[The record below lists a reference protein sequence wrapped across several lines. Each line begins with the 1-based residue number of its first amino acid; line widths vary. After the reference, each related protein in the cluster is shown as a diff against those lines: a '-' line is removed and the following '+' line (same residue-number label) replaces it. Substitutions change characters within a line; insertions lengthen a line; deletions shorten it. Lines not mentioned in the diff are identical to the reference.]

1 MIYDYQDQ
9 EGWVSVWVG
18 SCDRWAALDE
28 YLSDV
33 YLEEWENF
41 HPHPKALETLSKVF
55 LPENADRPFEEELR
69 DCFNGESYNQFGY
82 DFGLVFDEDF
92 REAEVLDTPT
102 KDLEKLIPFSESSEY
117 VPLIREQYGDTLPAY
132 NAAVALYD
140 FRYTGGV
147 KEARHNGIYLRFLG
161 CFPCEL

>member
-9 EGWVSVWVG
+9 EGWVSVWAG
-18 SCDRWAALDE
+18 TFPDYQTLDR

-41 HPHPKALETLSKVF
+41 QPHPKALEALEKVF
-55 LPENADRPFEEELR
+55 LPENRDRPFEEELR
-69 DCFNGESYNQFGY
+69 DCFNGESYNQFCY

-92 REAEVLDTPT
+92 REAQVLPRPT
-102 KDLEKLIPFSESSEY
+102 KDLEELIPFSESSGY
-117 VPLIREQYGDTLPAY
+117 VPLIRERYGDTLPPC

-140 FRYTGGV
+140 FRYTGAV
-147 KEARHNGIYLRFLG
+147 EEARHDGIWLRFLG
-161 CFPCEL
+161 CYPCEL